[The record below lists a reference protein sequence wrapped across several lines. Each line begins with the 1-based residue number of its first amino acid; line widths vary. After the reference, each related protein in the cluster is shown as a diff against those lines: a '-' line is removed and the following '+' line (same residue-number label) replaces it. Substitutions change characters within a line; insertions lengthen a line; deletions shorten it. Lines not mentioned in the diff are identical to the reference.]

1 MSLLRVNTDLQQL
14 SESVIL
20 LSNIKMNGS
29 GVHYRKYDK
38 FVHYCCSNEAEML
51 MTLDDI
57 YQVGSF
63 VQITEMHDMGDRM
76 RMVILGHRRYII

>member
-1 MSLLRVNTDLQQL
+1 
-14 SESVIL
+14 
-20 LSNIKMNGS
+20 
-29 GVHYRKYDK
+29 
-38 FVHYCCSNEAEML
+38 